1 MKKIKLKDKP
11 ATHTQST
18 CAQSHTGSLQREECK
33 DHARELRAA
42 LQAFLAED
50 EQKWWGRH
58 SISMQMLVHRPIG
71 SYSNIITHDM
81 LGDRSG
87 WSQRDELR
95 KRAIMV
101 VWRDGSAVKYTY

>member
-1 MKKIKLKDKP
+1 MKKIKLKNKP
-11 ATHTQST
+11 TTHTQSI
-18 CAQSHTGSLQREECK
+18 CAQSHTGSLQGEECK